1 MPHLPTAIRRL
12 TCSRAGALPRYA
24 SAAILAILA
33 LCALSVGP
41 ALANGGASF
50 PANQPFSSYWF
61 PNDLLTWSAATDP
74 DAPYNTSGVPLA
86 DRFSDPATQANSHAR
101 EGEARVASLAIMYPT
116 TSNNPSQGS
125 DAFRVNAFHSWEY
138 VDILV
143 TWGGS
148 AGEGLILSPSADV
161 IDAAHRN
168 GVPVLGTIFFPP
180 NVFGGQ
186 IQWVRDLVQK
196 TGAVYPVADKLI
208 DVANAYGFDGW
219 FINQETSGGDSLLAL
234 EIQSFMKYIQANKP
248 SGMHI
253 MWYDSMVRTGA
264 IAWQNA
270 LNNQNKMFFEDDAIV
285 PFERVSDEM
294 FLNFLWA
301 NTGKLQNSRSKA
313 QMLARDPYD
322 VFAGIDVQANGYNTS
337 ADWDTLFTEG
347 QSHTVSLG
355 FYGAEW
361 PYASTSIDSI
371 YYQRES
377 RFWVGANRNPS
388 NTTTA
393 SAWKGIAHYVPERST
408 INDVPFV
415 TSFNTGHGAFFAVN
429 GAVLKTGDW
438 NNRGVQ
444 DVLPTWRWI
453 ATSSGTPL
461 YPAFDWSDAYYGGS
475 CLKVSGA
482 LDASNGTLLKLFKTN
497 VAVTSDL
504 DLSVAYKRGVANVP
518 SRMSVGLA
526 FADNPTAVV
535 LLPVDST
542 SSAGWNTQ
550 TLALGAH
557 AGRTLIALSLDFA
570 SSVSEP
576 AYAMKIGQ
584 LALVEGAVDIPAP
597 AASAFVE
604 DAVMSDSRTA
614 SLRLRWTH
622 SPDPVHA
629 YNVYRVNPDDTR
641 TYLGGTANNAYFVY
655 EMKRVGAESTTTIEV
670 VAVGD
675 EFGHA
680 TPATTS
686 FFWGAGPPNDA
697 PIANAN
703 GGYCALAGT
712 LLKFESDGTRDPDGT
727 ITSYA
732 WDFGDAATS
741 TDAEP
746 IHVYAAPGNYAVTLT
761 VTDDF
766 GAVRSDTTIAAITST
781 PIDATPSAAWYA
793 LDDGAGAA
801 AADSS
806 GNGNNGVVVNALWAA
821 GIQGG
826 ALNFDG
832 SGDYVR
838 VANYPKPASTMSVT
852 AWVNADSRPGWA
864 SIAKNWAGDT
874 GAFHFGLHSGDGD
887 LEVQVAESDGGVVS
901 LRECLPIP
909 LGEWHHVAVIADG
922 AEVRLYRNANLIA
935 RTPYD
940 GTLKVTR
947 PALGIGV
954 KLNNAGT
961 GPDASSPG
969 YWDGLIDDVRIYDR
983 AICHNELATL
993 HGLGVLTGV
1002 GTGDGDVDNDDGID
1016 AGTSSASF
1024 ALEQNEPNPFRPPT
1038 HIRFRLPAPARVTL
1052 SVYDVSGRRVADLL
1066 KGQLASGEHFAAW
1079 DGRGADGRA
1088 APAGVYVYRLSAGAA
1103 TAVRKMHLLR

>member
-1 MPHLPTAIRRL
+1 MPLSPTALRRFAL
-12 TCSRAGALPRYA
+12 HGACVFALA
-24 SAAILAILA
+24 TAAFVTPIVLRPDA
-33 LCALSVGP
+33 

-74 DAPYNTSGVPLA
+74 DAAYNTSGVPLA
-86 DRFSDPATQANSHAR
+86 GRFSDPATQANAHAR
-101 EGEARVASLAIMYPT
+101 DGEARVVSLAIMYPT
-116 TSNNPSQGS
+116 TSGNPSQGS

-138 VDILV
+138 VDLLV

-186 IQWVRDLVQK
+186 IQWVRDLVQT

-208 DVANAYGFDGW
+208 EVASAYGFDGW
-219 FINQETSGGDSLLAL
+219 FVNQETSGGDSLLAL

-253 MWYDSMVRTGA
+253 MWYDSMIRTGA

-270 LNNQNKMFFEDDAIV
+270 LNNQNKMFFEDDAVV

-294 FLNFLWA
+294 FLNFVWA
-301 NTGKLQNSRSKA
+301 NTGKLQNSRAKA
-313 QMLARDPYD
+313 QMLGRDPYD

-347 QSHTVSLG
+347 QPHTVSLG

-361 PYASTSIDSI
+361 PYASTSVDSI

-393 SAWKGIAHYVPERST
+393 SAWKGIAHYIPERSP
-408 INDVPFV
+408 IDAAPFV
-415 TSFNTGHGAFFAVN
+415 TSFNTGHGAFFAVD

-453 ATSSGTPL
+453 ATSPGTAL

-475 CLKVSGA
+475 CLTVSGA
-482 LDASNGTLLKLFKTN
+482 LDAANGTLLKLFKTN
-497 VAVTSDL
+497 VEVTSDL
-504 DLSVAYKRGVANVP
+504 NLSIAYKRGAASAP
-518 SRMSVGLA
+518 SRMSAGLT
-526 FADNPTAVV
+526 FADDPGGVV

-542 SSAGWNTQ
+542 ASAGWNMQ
-550 TLALGAH
+550 TLSLAAH
-557 AGRTLIALSLDFA
+557 AGRTLVALSLDFG
-570 SSVSEP
+570 SPVSEP
-576 AYAMKIGQ
+576 AYAMKIGR

-597 AASAFVE
+597 PSSPFVE
-604 DAVMSDSRTA
+604 DAVMGDSRTA

-622 SPDPVHA
+622 SPDAVHA
-629 YNVYRVNPDDTR
+629 YNVYRVNPDSTR

-655 EMKRVGAESTTTIEV
+655 EMKRVGAETTTTIEV
-670 VAVGD
+670 VAVGR
-675 EFGHA
+675 EFGHSA
-680 TPATTS
+680 AAATS
-686 FFWGAGPPNDA
+686 FFWGAGPPNDPPVA
-697 PIANAN
+697 SAN
-703 GGYCALAGT
+703 GPYCALAGT
-712 LLKFESDGTRDPDGT
+712 PLKFESDGTRDPDGM
-727 ITSYA
+727 IVSYD
-732 WDFGDAATS
+732 WSFGDAATS
-741 TDAEP
+741 GDAEP
-746 IHVYAAPGNYAVTLT
+746 THTYATPGNYAVILT

-766 GAVRSDTTIAAITST
+766 GAARSDTTVAAISPT
-781 PIDATPSAAWYA
+781 PIDATPNAAWYA

-806 GNGNNGVVVNALWAA
+806 GNGNNGVVVNAVWTA
-821 GIQGG
+821 GIVGG
-826 ALNFDG
+826 ALGFDG
-832 SGDYVR
+832 AGDYVR
-838 VANYPKPASTMSVT
+838 VANYPKPASTMSVA
-852 AWVNADSRPGWA
+852 AWVVADSRPGWA

-874 GAFHFGLHSGDGD
+874 GAFHLGLYSGDGD
-887 LEVQVAESDGGVVS
+887 LEVQIAESDGGVVS
-901 LRECLPIP
+901 LRECAPIP
-909 LGEWHHVAVIADG
+909 LGEWQHVVVVADG
-922 AEVRLYRNANLIA
+922 AEVRLYRNANLVA
-935 RTPYD
+935 RAPYD
-940 GTLKVTR
+940 GTLKTTR

-954 KLNNAGT
+954 KLNNGGT
-961 GPDASSPG
+961 APDASAPG

-983 AICHNELATL
+983 AICHNELAAL
-993 HGLGVLTGV
+993 YAFGVVTGV
-1002 GTGDGDVDNDDGID
+1002 SGGDDGGDVDGEGRD
-1016 AGTSSASF
+1016 AADASSASF
-1024 ALEQNEPNPFRPPT
+1024 ALEQNEPNPFRPPA
-1038 HIRFRLPAPARVTL
+1038 HIRFRLPAASPVAL
-1052 SVYDVSGRRVADLL
+1052 SVYDVSGRRIADLV
-1066 KGQLASGEHFAAW
+1066 KGPLAAGEHVALW